1 MNSTAQTLQ
10 SLNSSQHMPPGT
22 LKNEEVE
29 LSMTEEE
36 LSLFSG
42 GEPAAAG
49 PEESIVVRYQGP
61 EAINSLMQ
69 DESANPGYA
78 TVQEIAMMEEKKEQK
93 LGRKISKSLTKAIKS
108 GSKIKDKDV
117 KTSPHKGFDDNA
129 MGFKPQFRSNPL
141 QRLGGSI
148 PPTPPPTPATGA
160 SIAPSDE
167 SEPFYP
173 RNFCCFII
181 PPPHNS

>member
-1 MNSTAQTLQ
+1 MDSTAQTLQ
-10 SLNSSQHMPPGT
+10 SLNTSLPSQSG
-22 LKNEEVE
+22 NIVDEQDAD

-36 LSLFSG
+36 LALFSG
-42 GEPAAAG
+42 DKPSNTT
-49 PEESIVVRYQGP
+49 PDESIVVRYSGP
-61 EAINSLMQ
+61 EAINPLVVQ
-69 DESANPGYA
+69 DKPDEPGYS
-78 TVQEIAMMEEKKEQK
+78 TVQEVAMMEERKEQK

-108 GSKIKDKDV
+108 GSGVQGKSSK
-117 KTSPHKGFDDNA
+117 KGFDDNA

-167 SEPFYP
+167 SK
-173 RNFCCFII
+173 CCVYCLLMKI
-181 PPPHNS
+181 